1 MRLHD
6 KVAIITGG
14 AAGIG
19 QATAYLF
26 AKEGAKLVIADI
38 NDAGGTET
46 VNTIKSSGGEAIFV
60 HTDVSKATDVENLI
74 NKAIDTFGKIDI
86 LFNNAGTLHKGT
98 PIEDLDE
105 ASWDQVYA
113 VNVKGMFLGVK
124 YAVPK
129 MKKAGGGVIINT
141 CSIGGVRPQPFQADY
156 ESSKGAVAMLTK
168 ALALELAPSGIRVS
182 YVIPGTTDT
191 NMPRTS
197 TPPGITQEEDF
208 KRRTAKIPLGRIAK
222 PIDIAYAVLYLA
234 SDESSMVTGA
244 GIHLDGGRGV

>member
-1 MRLHD
+1 MRLSG

-14 AAGIG
+14 GAGIG

-38 NDAGGTET
+38 NDTAGAET
-46 VNTIKSSGGEAIFV
+46 LNTIKSTGAEAIFV
-60 HTDVSKATDVENLI
+60 HTDVSKASDMENLI
-74 NKAIDTFGKIDI
+74 NKTMQTFGKIDI
-86 LFNNAGTLHKGT
+86 LFNNAAIVYKGA
-98 PIEDLDE
+98 PVEEIEE
-105 ASWDQVYA
+105 SRWDKIFS

-129 MKKAGGGVIINT
+129 MKAAGGGVIINA
-141 CSIGGVRPQPFQADY
+141 CSIGGVRPTPFAADY
-156 ESSKGAVAMLTK
+156 ESSKGAVAILTR
-168 ALALELAPSGIRVS
+168 ALAVELAPNNIRVN

-191 NMPRTS
+191 NLPRTS
-197 TPPGITQEEDF
+197 TPPGMTQEEDF
-208 KRRTAKIPLGRIAK
+208 KRRTARIPLGRIAK

-244 GIHLDGGRGV
+244 GLHVDGGRGV